1 VVDHNVVRLHISVH
15 YPLRVAEVQR
25 FEQLVDVVADVVVL
39 EFGVQGAEVGVV
51 DMLEYEGRGF
61 GLGVAD
67 YVE

>member
-1 VVDHNVVRLHISVH
+1 M
-15 YPLRVAEVQR
+15 AEVQR

-51 DMLEYEGRGF
+51 DMLEDEGRGF